1 MFSGILSTTRRAV
14 PPIASSALSWRW
26 ASAPTAFWSTCA
38 MQSSGGA
45 SLPAAWGSRSRM
57 SQTSRSSPAPKTARW
72 LARTCSTRVVSD
84 LGRPTT
90 KTGRRVGRPN
100 PRTREDWLVLKRGEK
115 AIDECPMGPG
125 VVGFAP
131 LLEVGL
137 LERIGLAGAIR
148 GVLELA
154 PGVIHLSQAELKRP
168 ASSSGQA
175 GFGQPSLDRRPVG
188 VRKFVPEAGC
198 QPGQRTGVP
207 GIMPQS
213 LTEFSLGSV
222 KVAEL
227 LEQAPQRGVGASQVG
242 LLLMAWRK
250 HARASSSRP

>member
-1 MFSGILSTTRRAV
+1 
-14 PPIASSALSWRW
+14 
-26 ASAPTAFWSTCA
+26 
-38 MQSSGGA
+38 
-45 SLPAAWGSRSRM
+45 
-57 SQTSRSSPAPKTARW
+57 
-72 LARTCSTRVVSD
+72 
-84 LGRPTT
+84 
-90 KTGRRVGRPN
+90 
-100 PRTREDWLVLKRGEK
+100 
-115 AIDECPMGPG
+115 MGPG
-125 VVGFAP
+125 VVGFAR

-242 LLLMAWRK
+242 LLLNGLAE
-250 HARASSSRP
+250 ARLGLVEPTQLLENVTEEWSARVGNRGAV